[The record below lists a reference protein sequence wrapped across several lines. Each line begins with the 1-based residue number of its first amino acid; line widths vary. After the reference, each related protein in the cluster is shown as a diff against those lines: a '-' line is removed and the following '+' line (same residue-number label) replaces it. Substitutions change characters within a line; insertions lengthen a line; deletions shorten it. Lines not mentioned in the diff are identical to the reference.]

1 MLGKQDGAN
10 DLFNGY
16 VEQRLLP
23 KKHELLEIDAKIDFS
38 FVEEEAGDLY
48 CRDNGR
54 PSYPPQQMFRILFL
68 EYYYNLSDVEVIK
81 QLQVNIL
88 FRRFVGLSL
97 EDTVPDDSSLCVFRV
112 RLGED
117 HFQRL
122 FSRLT
127 EQCRK
132 QGLIGDRLKVIDAT
146 HVVADIAVPN
156 MINMLRD
163 GRHRILKKIEQQCD
177 LEEDLKRFCPNNG
190 ECHRYSKEQL
200 VEEVQQTREFLNL
213 IEDGCEVAEQERKLL
228 REAIDPNRKRTLA
241 SFVDPDARA
250 GHTSSRNLFV
260 GYKVHLSQD
269 SSSQLVTTLDV
280 LPGNANEGK
289 VDHTN
294 RLLNADQQ
302 QGVHHRAVVADSLCD
317 NRKNYDVIWNQQM
330 KAYIP
335 SRRKDRRADN
345 FHYEPQTDQLICP
358 QGSHSIGKLHRSD
371 GDIYRFSVTDCRRCS
386 LTGCN
391 KGVNGQVSIYLSA
404 GEKARRTIPACEM
417 AQLMNERRKVER
429 KFGQAKRHHELSRTR
444 YRCRWRMAIQA
455 LMTFFVINAK
465 RMIKLLTEKSKEP
478 SPVLI

>member
-1 MLGKQDGAN
+1 MLGKQDGQN
-10 DLFNGY
+10 DFSNSY

-23 KKHELLEIDAKIDFS
+23 KEHELLQIDAKIDFS
-38 FVEEEAGDLY
+38 FVEEEVEDLY
-48 CRDNGR
+48 CSDNGR

-68 EYYYNLSDVEVIK
+68 EYYYNLSDVEVVK

-117 HFQRL
+117 RFQRL
-122 FSRLT
+122 FSCLT
-127 EQCRK
+127 EQCNE
-132 QGLIGDRLKVIDAT
+132 QGLIGDQLKVIDAT

-163 GRHRILKKIEQQCD
+163 GRARILKKIDEQCGVQQH
-177 LEEDLKRFCPNNG
+177 LKRFCPNNS

-200 VEEVQQTREFLNL
+200 VEEVEQTREFLNL
-213 IEDGCEVAEQERKLL
+213 IEDGYEVAEQERNLL
-228 REAIDPNRKRTLA
+228 REAIDPGRKRTLA

-250 GHTSSRNLFV
+250 GHTSSRDLFV
-260 GYKVHLSQD
+260 GYKVHVSQD
-269 SSSQLVTTLDV
+269 SSSQLVTSLDV

-294 RLLNADQQ
+294 RLLQADQQ
-302 QGVHHRAVVADSLCD
+302 QGVHHKAVVADSLYD
-317 NRKNYDVIWNQQM
+317 NRKNYDVIWKQQM
-330 KAYIP
+330 RAYIP
-335 SRRKDRRADN
+335 SRRKNRRADN

-358 QGSHSIGKLHRSD
+358 QGSYSIGKVHRSD

-391 KGVNGQVSIYLSA
+391 KGVNGQVSIYLSE

-417 AQLMNERRKVER
+417 AQAMKERKKVER
-429 KFGQAKRHHELSRTR
+429 KFGQAKRHYGLSRTR

-465 RMIKLLTEKSKEP
+465 RMIKLLTEQAKEP
-478 SPVLI
+478 SPAPI